1 MRRDLALIVAQ
12 SHNARGGTARQ
23 IIKEERSWVEN
34 RVIPE
39 TQAEKNK
46 HTFSWIEDE
55 ELITDVRTY
64 IKAQGNSMDKQS
76 T

>member
-1 MRRDLALIVAQ
+1 MVAHL
-12 SHNARGGTARQ
+12 HNARGEIVRQ
-23 IIKEERSWVEN
+23 IVRCKRYWVDN

-39 TQAEKNK
+39 TQAGKKK
-46 HTFSWIEDE
+46 HIFSGIKEE

-64 IKAQGNSMDKQS
+64 IKVQGDSMDKQS